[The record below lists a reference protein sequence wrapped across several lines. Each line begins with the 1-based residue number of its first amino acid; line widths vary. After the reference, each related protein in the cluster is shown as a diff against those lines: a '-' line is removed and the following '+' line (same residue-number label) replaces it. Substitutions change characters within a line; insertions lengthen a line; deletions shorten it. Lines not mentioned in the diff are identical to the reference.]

1 MLVNAPTLR
10 DLLQRGIDRR
20 AAQLLPIDYRALE
33 NAVREEER
41 VRPRGLSLNRTTISQ
56 ILKGNYRGEASDG
69 TIRAIGWLAGVADKV
84 AFTAAGHQPQ
94 GLPFA
99 SELPQGVDDLTAPE
113 RRAALDM
120 LRVLVA
126 QRQEINRNEH
136 AEDLDPSSKPD
147 ASTEVDEN
155 EEVYDFDEFGE
166 YGLVAGRVHDED
178 KPGASKKAE
187 RGKSDTRDLFVR
199 MARLDN
205 ALDVVDDF
213 EELKRSYARVLDTPI
228 GRREY
233 QGAVVTLLRDATQR
247 LREYADNPALVRDQI
262 SQTKALINEA
272 EALAKQAAYAD
283 LESSITEGLA
293 ADDLLNESSQLPLS
307 GRGPRRDR
315 AE

>member
-1 MLVNAPTLR
+1 MNAPTLR
-10 DLLQRGIDRR
+10 DLLQWGIDRR
-20 AAQLLPIDYRALE
+20 AAQLLPTDYRALE

-126 QRQEINRNEH
+126 QRQEINRHEH

-147 ASTEVDEN
+147 ASTKGHKAKEAGNVLRPAHWNKAPLPPTVAQADAASEGLKHSDT
-155 EEVYDFDEFGE
+155 EGAGGTLSHYVALAREIFQDLADIDPSLDMREQAFSLERLIEPGSS
-166 YGLVAGRVHDED
+166 LVAHSAYISSI
-178 KPGASKKAE
+178 GAMLDRARE
-187 RGKSDTRDLFVR
+187 RLIEF
-199 MARLDN
+199 
-205 ALDVVDDF
+205 
-213 EELKRSYARVLDTPI
+213 
-228 GRREY
+228 
-233 QGAVVTLLRDATQR
+233 AVKQPSA
-247 LREYADNPALVRDQI
+247 
-262 SQTKALINEA
+262 K
-272 EALAKQAAYAD
+272 KQAAAMIER
-283 LESSITEGLA
+283 LEAHANLA
-293 ADDLLNESSQLPLS
+293 PVDS
-307 GRGPRRDR
+307 
-315 AE
+315 